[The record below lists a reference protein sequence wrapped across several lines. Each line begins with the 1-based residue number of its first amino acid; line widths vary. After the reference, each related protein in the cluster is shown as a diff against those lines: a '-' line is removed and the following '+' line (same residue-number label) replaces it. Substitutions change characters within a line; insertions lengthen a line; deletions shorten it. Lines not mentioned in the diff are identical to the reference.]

1 MFINREIC
9 YIAKY
14 KTEVCAVI
22 WNDGREPCF
31 SLLKKKKAKNANAYI
46 VKTKFQIIKGLINS
60 ILPQIH
66 VPCQ

>member
-31 SLLKKKKAKNANAYI
+31 SLLKKKE
-46 VKTKFQIIKGLINS
+46 S
-60 ILPQIH
+60 
-66 VPCQ
+66 